1 MRSLHGSNASLSIV
15 QAQHL
20 LHFDLNNGTQPNTSP
35 VRQDQMAQATD
46 IRVASQSAL
55 VARFYDMMDTV
66 RQQRARRKV
75 FNATFRELQAL
86 SNRELADLGLGRSEI
101 RRVALQAAYDI

>member
-1 MRSLHGSNASLSIV
+1 
-15 QAQHL
+15 
-20 LHFDLNNGTQPNTSP
+20 
-35 VRQDQMAQATD
+35 MAQVTD
-46 IRVASQSAL
+46 IRVTSQSAL
-55 VARFYDMMDTV
+55 VAKLYDMMDTV